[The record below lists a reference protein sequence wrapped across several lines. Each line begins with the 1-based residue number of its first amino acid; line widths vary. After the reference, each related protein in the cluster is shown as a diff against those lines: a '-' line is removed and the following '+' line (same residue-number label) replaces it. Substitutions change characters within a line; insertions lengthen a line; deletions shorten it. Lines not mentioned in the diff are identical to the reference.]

1 MARRLRVLFVG
12 RDQRAGGAERVQA
25 ALLRHIDRSRFAIK
39 VRYLGADSDLRDE
52 FPQELDLS
60 FGDFGRLPRG
70 IAATRMLARLAREA
84 VRSDLIFAMQ
94 EGTPVYMA
102 AAAGALAR
110 RPVVA
115 WIHGVWSRL
124 MTQAGY
130 WHGMAAR
137 VLYPKTVRLICVSAG
152 VRQDLAVHYPALQ
165 DRLSV
170 LPNPLDLERIRGL
183 AEEPPRSW
191 VADLP
196 GGKTLA
202 ACGRLVA
209 DKGFDLLIEAFASVR
224 RSVKGTKLVLMGDG
238 EDRPRL
244 EGLCRQ
250 FGLNGDVVFPGYLAN
265 PYPVLRR
272 ASVFL
277 STSRFEGLGMTLL
290 EAMALR
296 VPTVAFDSEGGGPR
310 ELLSLKSC
318 GVLVAHN
325 DAGRLAEATIRL
337 LSDGELMERFRDLG
351 EARARDYE
359 AADATRRFEA
369 MFESVCSHAYSLQP

>member
-25 ALLRHIDRSRFAIK
+25 ALLRHMDRSRFAIK
-39 VRYLGADSDLRDE
+39 VRYLGADSNLRDE
-52 FPQELDLS
+52 FPHELDLS
-60 FGDFGRLPRG
+60 FGDLGRLPRG
-70 IAATRMLARLAREA
+70 VAATRMLARL
-84 VRSDLIFAMQ
+84 VRDAAQCDLIFAMQ

-102 AAAGALAR
+102 VAAGALTR
-110 RPVVA
+110 RPVVG

-124 MTQAGY
+124 MTQTGH
-130 WHGMAAR
+130 WHGTAAR
-137 VLYPKTVRLICVSAG
+137 VLYPKTARLICVSSG
-152 VRQDLAVHYPALQ
+152 VCQDLAACYPTLQ

-170 LPNPLDLERIRGL
+170 LPNPLDFERIRSL
-183 AEEPPRSW
+183 AEEPPPSW
-191 VADLP
+191 VADFP

-224 RSVKGTKLVLMGDG
+224 RSVKGAKLVLMGDG
-238 EDRPRL
+238 EDRHRL

-296 VPTVAFDSEGGGPR
+296 VSTVAFDSEGGGPR
-310 ELLSLKSC
+310 EILSPRSC
-318 GVLVAHN
+318 GVLVKRG
-325 DAGRLAEATIRL
+325 DVDGLAEATAGL
-337 LSDGELMERFRDLG
+337 LSDVSRMERFRDLG
-351 EARARDYE
+351 EARTRDYE
-359 AADATRRFEA
+359 ASNATRRFET
-369 MFESVCSHAYSLQP
+369 MFESVCSHAYSRQP